1 MIKIGIT
8 GQSGFIGTHL
18 FNTLSL
24 FKDKFILIPFEDNY
38 FNETSKLESFIKECD
53 VIVHLAAMNRHSN
66 PEVLYRTNIELVQK
80 LISAFERTSSRPYV
94 IMSSSLQEFLDNPYG
109 KSKREGRELFNKWA
123 DKTNAMFTG
132 LIIPNV
138 FGPFGVPFYNSVI
151 STFSYQLVNNLEP
164 KIEIDNQL
172 SLIYVNDL
180 VNFII
185 ELIEKYGSLAQAI
198 KNRKSREDNLDY
210 PPRILNINPQ
220 ASYKVSELL
229 EKLQGFK
236 EIYYQNSIF
245 PDLSNYFDL
254 CLFNTFRSY
263 IPLDNYPR
271 LFKVNAD
278 ERGIYVEWA
287 KSVSKGQSS
296 YSTTKPQI
304 IRGNHFHLRK
314 VERFT
319 VIEGNASIKLRKYG
333 TTEVIEYILDGD
345 EPAFVDIPIWFTH
358 NITNIGDSNLITLF
372 WTNEF
377 YNPGD
382 PDTYYEPV

>member
-8 GQSGFIGTHL
+8 GKAGFIGTHL

-24 FKDKFILIPFEDNY
+24 SKDKFILIPFEDNY

-80 LISAFERTSSRPYV
+80 LISAFERTSSRPYI

-123 DKTNAMFTG
+123 DKTKAMFTG

-185 ELIEKYGSLAQAI
+185 ELIEKYGILAQAI

-210 PPRILNINPQ
+210 PPRILKINPQ

-263 IPLDNYPR
+263 IPLDNYLHLYKINP
-271 LFKVNAD
+271 D

-287 KSVSKGQSS
+287 KSVSMGQSS

-314 VERFT
+314 VERFA

>member
-1 MIKIGIT
+1 
-8 GQSGFIGTHL
+8 
-18 FNTLSL
+18 
-24 FKDKFILIPFEDNY
+24 
-38 FNETSKLESFIKECD
+38 
-53 VIVHLAAMNRHSN
+53 
-66 PEVLYRTNIELVQK
+66 
-80 LISAFERTSSRPYV
+80 
-94 IMSSSLQEFLDNPYG
+94 MSSSLQEFLDNPYG

-172 SLIYVNDL
+172 SLIYVNEL

-210 PPRILNINPQ
+210 PPRILKINPQ

-245 PDLSNYFDL
+245 PDLSDYFDL

-263 IPLDNYPR
+263 IPLDNYP
-271 LFKVNAD
+271 LLYKINPD
-278 ERGIYVEWA
+278 ERGIYVECA
-287 KSVSKGQSS
+287 KSLSKGQIS

-304 IRGNHFHLRK
+304 TRGNHFHLRK
-314 VERFT
+314 VERFA

-333 TTEVIEYILDGD
+333 TNEIKEYLLDGNL
-345 EPAFVDIPIWFTH
+345 PSFVDIPIWFVH
-358 NITNIGDSNLITLF
+358 NITNIGNSNLITLF

-377 YNPGD
+377 FD
-382 PDTYYEPV
+382 PSDADTYFERV

>member
-24 FKDKFILIPFEDNY
+24 SKDKFILIPFEDNY
-38 FNETSKLESFIKECD
+38 FNETNKLESFIKECD

-109 KSKREGRELFNKWA
+109 KSKREGRELFNNWA

-185 ELIEKYGSLAQAI
+185 ELIEKYGILAKAI
-198 KNRKSREDNLDY
+198 KNRQSREDYLDY
-210 PPRILNINPQ
+210 PPRILKINPQ

-236 EIYYQNSIF
+236 AIYYQNSIF
-245 PDLSNYFDL
+245 PDLSDYFDL

-263 IPLDNYPR
+263 IPLDSYPR

-278 ERGIYVEWA
+278 NRGIYVEWA
-287 KSVSKGQSS
+287 KSLSMGQSS

-314 VERFT
+314 VERFA

-333 TTEVIEYILDGD
+333 TNEIKEFILEGNN
-345 EPAFVDIPIWFTH
+345 PAFVDIPIWFVH

-377 YNPGD
+377 YDPGD

>member
-8 GQSGFIGTHL
+8 GKSGFIGTHL

-24 FKDKFILIPFEDNY
+24 SKDKFILIPFEDNY
-38 FNETSKLESFIKECD
+38 FNETNKLESFIKECD

-109 KSKREGRELFNKWA
+109 KSKREGRELFNNWA

-172 SLIYVNDL
+172 GLIYVNDL
-180 VNFII
+180 VNSII
-185 ELIEKYGSLAQAI
+185 ELIEKYGNLAQAI
-198 KNRKSREDNLDY
+198 KNRQSREDNLDY
-210 PPRILNINPQ
+210 PPRILKIKPQ

-236 EIYYQNSIF
+236 AIYYQNNIF

-254 CLFNTFRSY
+254 CLFNTFKSY

-287 KSVSKGQSS
+287 KSLSMGQSS

-314 VERFT
+314 VERFA

-333 TTEVIEYILDGD
+333 TNEIKEFILEGNN
-345 EPAFVDIPIWFTH
+345 PAFVDIPIWFVH

-377 YNPGD
+377 YDPGD